1 MYLPTEDLGI
11 LQNSLTCICAFQN
24 ELEFER
30 EGETRVPLRKTSQR
44 KGENHQQTQPTFGV
58 DPRIQTRATL
68 VGGVCSHRCTS
79 LTPQ

>member
-30 EGETRVPLRKTSQR
+30 EGETRVPRERPLKEREKTINKLNPHLAS
-44 KGENHQQTQPTFGV
+44 
-58 DPRIQTRATL
+58 
-68 VGGVCSHRCTS
+68 
-79 LTPQ
+79 TPGFKPEPHW